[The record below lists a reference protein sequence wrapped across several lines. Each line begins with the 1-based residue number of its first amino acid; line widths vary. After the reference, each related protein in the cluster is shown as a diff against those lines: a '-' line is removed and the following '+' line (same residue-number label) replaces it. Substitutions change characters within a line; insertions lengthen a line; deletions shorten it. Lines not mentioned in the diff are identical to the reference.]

1 MDKKVFD
8 SFIKSFREESAK
20 FPDKRVGK
28 NSVYQIEDIVLSAF
42 SMFHMQSS
50 SFLSFQR
57 TMEGKE
63 GKNNANSL
71 FGLKKIPTDNH
82 IRDMLDEINP
92 NYIEPLFEELVST
105 LKKREILKA
114 YSYLD
119 SYLVLLDGTG
129 YHASKT
135 ISCEK
140 CLTREYT
147 KDIITYH
154 HQAITPIIASPNLK
168 RVIPL
173 MPELIENSD
182 GTDKQDCEINTSK
195 RWLKRDIALDLPIIL
210 LGDDLYSREPFC
222 KDTLQSGK
230 SFIFVAKEE
239 SHKVAYEHIKFLDN
253 LNELE
258 SHQESQGRAYKQ
270 ELWKYKFVNEIP
282 INSNSDALRV
292 NWVSVEVYNK
302 SNKRTY
308 YNTFITNIEITQE
321 NVAQIAKAGRARWKI
336 ENENN
341 NTLKTKGYHL
351 EHNFGHGK
359 KYLSGFLFTL
369 NILAFLLH
377 TVLNHLDENY
387 AKARAKSTRVEF
399 FNTIEILTR
408 LIYFDSWD
416 SLMKFLTRD
425 RDAPLLRASDFK

>member
-1 MDKKVFD
+1 MDKKVFR
-8 SFIKSFREESAK
+8 SFVEKFRKESEK

-28 NSVYQIEDIVLSAF
+28 NSTYKMEDIVLSAF
-42 SMFHMQSS
+42 SMFCMQSN

-57 TMEGKE
+57 RMESKE
-63 GKNNANSL
+63 GRNNASSL
-71 FGLKKIPTDNH
+71 FGVDKIPSDNH
-82 IRDMLDEINP
+82 IRDILDNINP
-92 NYIEPLFEELVST
+92 NHIEPLFEELLNT
-105 LKKREILKA
+105 LKKRVILEK
-114 YSYLD
+114 YKYLD

-129 YHASKT
+129 YHSSKI

-147 KDIITYH
+147 KGTITYH
-154 HQAITPIIASPNLK
+154 HQAITPIIASPNSK
-168 RVIPL
+168 HIIPL

-195 RWLKRDIALDLPIIL
+195 RWLKRDISLGLPIIL

-222 KDTLQSGK
+222 KDTLECGK

-239 SHKVAYEHIKFLDN
+239 SHKVMYEHIKFIEG
-253 LNELE
+253 LNELD
-258 SHQESQGRAYKQ
+258 SHEEKQGRANKQ
-270 ELWKYKFVNEIP
+270 ELWKYKFVNEVP
-282 INSNSDALRV
+282 INGNKDALKV
-292 NWVSVEVYNK
+292 NWVSIEVYNK
-302 SNKRTY
+302 SNKKTY
-308 YNTFITNIEITQE
+308 YNAFITNIEITQE

-377 TVLNHLDENY
+377 TVLDYLDEDY
-387 AKARAKSTRVEF
+387 AKARDKSTREEF
-399 FNTIEILTR
+399 FNSVEVLTKF
-408 LIYFDSWD
+408 IYFDSWD

-425 RDAPLLRASDFK
+425 RDAPLLCASDFN

>member
-1 MDKKVFD
+1 MDKKVFR
-8 SFIKSFREESAK
+8 SFIEKFRKESVK

-28 NSVYQIEDIVLSAF
+28 NSVYKIEDIVLSAF
-42 SMFHMQSS
+42 SMFHMQSN

-57 TMEGKE
+57 RMESKE
-63 GKNNANSL
+63 GRNNANSL
-71 FGLKKIPTDNH
+71 FGLKKIPSDNH
-82 IRDMLDEINP
+82 IRDILDDINP
-92 NYIEPLFEELVST
+92 NHIEPLFEELLNT
-105 LKKREILKA
+105 LKKREILEK
-114 YSYLD
+114 YKYLD

-129 YHASKT
+129 YHSSKT

-147 KDIITYH
+147 KGTITYH
-154 HQAITPIIASPNLK
+154 HQAITPIIASPNIK
-168 RVIPL
+168 HIIPL

-195 RWLKRDIALDLPIIL
+195 RWLKRDIALGLPIIL

-222 KDTLQSGK
+222 KDTLECGK

-239 SHKVAYEHIKFLDN
+239 SHKVMYEHIKFIEG
-253 LNELE
+253 LNELD
-258 SHQESQGRAYKQ
+258 SYQESQGRAHNK
-270 ELWKYKFVNEIP
+270 ELWEYKFINKVP
-282 INSNSDALRV
+282 INGNKDALKV

-302 SNKRTY
+302 SNKKTY
-308 YNTFITNIEITQE
+308 YNSFITNIKITQE

-341 NTLKTKGYHL
+341 NTLKTKGYNL

-377 TVLNHLDENY
+377 TVLDYLDEDY
-387 AKARAKSTRVEF
+387 AKAREKSTRMEF
-399 FNTIEILTR
+399 FNSVEVLTKF
-408 LIYFDSWD
+408 IYFDSWD

-425 RDAPLLRASDFK
+425 RDAPLLCESDFN